1 MILQTTN
8 SRFIPGCST
17 MSKDKVAEENQI
29 RKMIFIHIK
38 EYPGVSFSKLKR
50 FYDLNDG
57 TLRYHLNYLERA
69 KKISSKLENGK
80 LHYYP
85 YAKSTIDPKSTITN
99 SRSNALTPHQELILN
114 AIKQNPGVNQTE
126 LIAKTTLKRHV
137 LTYNISQLID
147 LGMVKKNNHVKHVCY
162 EYVPDELLQYELLK
176 MLTVKFLNNEIDEQ
190 TYLKLRSKLKNS

>member
-1 MILQTTN
+1 
-8 SRFIPGCST
+8 
-17 MSKDKVAEENQI
+17 MSKEKVEEENQI
-29 RKMIFIHIK
+29 RKMIYTHIK

-85 YAKSTIDPKSTITN
+85 FTRTAIDSNSTVPDSKT
-99 SRSNALTPHQELILN
+99 RSLTPHQELILN
-114 AIKQNPGVNQTE
+114 AIIQNPGINQTE
-126 LIAKTTLKRHV
+126 LISKTSLKRHI

-147 LGMVKKNNHVKHVCY
+147 LGMVKKNNHVKNVCY
-162 EYVPDELLQYELLK
+162 EYIPDELLEYELLK
-176 MLTVKFLNNEIDEQ
+176 MLTVKFLNSEIDEH
-190 TYLKLRSKLKNS
+190 TYLKLRNKLKNQ